1 MYVDF
6 IRRYSVVENVPGI
19 NVYYVTQ
26 FSSVKALKA
35 LEKVNTVY
43 FLHWQAII
51 ITSDILSVV
60 RGLLTSEEIS
70 LHTV

>member
-1 MYVDF
+1 M
-6 IRRYSVVENVPGI
+6 VENVPGI

-60 RGLLTSEEIS
+60 GLTHIRGDLSAYSIIMKT
-70 LHTV
+70 